1 VELSYLPGRTFEGE
15 VTYVYPFLDPKTRTA
30 RVRIEL
36 ENPDRILKP
45 DMFANVEIHA
55 ETLQGV
61 LTVPEAAVIR
71 SGRRTLVVV
80 ALGEGRFEPREV
92 VLGMDSGDGQLEIRE
107 GLAESERIVTS
118 GQFLI
123 DSESKLQDAVQ
134 KMMEADSEPAGKPAP
149 PRPMEMPTPAGDGP
163 SPPAHPMDRTD
174 PGEHE

>member
-1 VELSYLPGRTFEGE
+1 VYEYELPWVAAGQRATVELSYLPGRTFEGE
-15 VTYVYPFLDPKTRTA
+15 VAYVYPFLDPKTRTA

-123 DSESKLQDAVQ
+123 DSESKLQESVQ
-134 KMMEADSEPAGKPAP
+134 KFLAQQPNN
-149 PRPMEMPTPAGDGP
+149 
-163 SPPAHPMDRTD
+163 DRTEPSSD
-174 PGEHE
+174 GRLEN